1 MRLIQKGPKL
11 AGFPTLD
18 EIQSLKDAISAAPP
32 FAKIVR
38 QLIQKVVI
46 GKTPGH
52 QPASLQVHGLIG
64 SILAQMDVLDYMER
78 RFLAEVHEDFV
89 DKLDAG
95 LIETKNKQEALID
108 SYCEEIL
115 KR

>member
-1 MRLIQKGPKL
+1 MLLKPRMRLIQKGPKL

-46 GKTPGH
+46 GKTPAFSVTRGG
-52 QPASLQVHGLIG
+52 A
-64 SILAQMDVLDYMER
+64 AR
-78 RFLAEVHEDFV
+78 
-89 DKLDAG
+89 
-95 LIETKNKQEALID
+95 
-108 SYCEEIL
+108 
-115 KR
+115 